1 MNVVQAWTDES
12 IYEGATGLCVVLVAV
27 TLSAE
32 ADPDIIRGLLLDL
45 VPLGARVLHWR
56 DDRDSGQRHALLDL
70 VNTVGI
76 DVRATVAQPVVRR
89 GQEAARARG
98 LRRLLDEL
106 DRLGTTEHLI
116 ESRWP
121 ELDRRDR
128 HVLNAARREGFDV
141 IWRFVTSTS
150 PPTRSCGLLTR
161 PRASSPGSTPRRP
174 AGRTSGSISSSRGQ
188 RRSTASD
195 ADAAQKDVSL
205 GSNRSA
211 VHPGFLHEGTPRAS

>member
-106 DRLGTTEHLI
+106 DRLGTTEHL
-116 ESRWP
+116 
-121 ELDRRDR
+121 
-128 HVLNAARREGFDV
+128 
-141 IWRFVTSTS
+141 T
-150 PPTRSCGLLTR
+150 
-161 PRASSPGSTPRRP
+161 
-174 AGRTSGSISSSRGQ
+174 
-188 RRSTASD
+188 
-195 ADAAQKDVSL
+195 
-205 GSNRSA
+205 
-211 VHPGFLHEGTPRAS
+211 